1 MRVVRAILDECV
13 GMVQL
18 LVGRDY
24 LNYEAMKDHHD
35 NDIGFISMFYDYETV
50 ETFLRVINTEVI
62 KLSAH
67 KDW

>member
-1 MRVVRAILDECV
+1 MRVVRAILDESV

-35 NDIGFISMFYDYETV
+35 NDIGFISLFYDYETV
-50 ETFLRVINTEVI
+50 GEDILESHQYRSRQTI
-62 KLSAH
+62 SSQ
-67 KDW
+67 